1 MPKLPG
7 IIPKKLVKILKEIGF
22 GLDHTSGSHFVFYH
36 PKLKNEPLSLS
47 IIKDLPKG
55 TLISIL
61 KEAGIERKQFEDL
74 LK

>member
-36 PKLKNEPLSLS
+36 PKTKKRAVIPFHNKRFTQRHSNKYFKRS
-47 IIKDLPKG
+47 WN
-55 TLISIL
+55 
-61 KEAGIERKQFEDL
+61 
-74 LK
+74 